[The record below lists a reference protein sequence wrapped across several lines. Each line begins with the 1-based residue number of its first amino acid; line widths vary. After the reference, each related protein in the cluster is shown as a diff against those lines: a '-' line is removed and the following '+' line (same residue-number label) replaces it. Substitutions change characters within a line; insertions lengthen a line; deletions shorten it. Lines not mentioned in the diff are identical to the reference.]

1 MREEYDKIYKINA
14 EFKEEIIGS
23 QTKCIKLQ
31 RKINTVQMTIDNII
45 LLVDNNHDNGGKSK
59 SGADMRVMNPK
70 MRIKLA

>member
-45 LLVDNNHDNGGKSK
+45 SLVDNNHDSGKSK